1 MLIRLVTSVAVLGGW
16 ALCMGVVTSIANAK
30 IPGSLALAFICF
42 LLVTW
47 GAAKLLKLLL
57 YQPVLDLL
65 NGILNREFPNSPKGN
80 LTGGQK
86 E

>member
-16 ALCMGVVTSIANAK
+16 AIGMGAVTSIANAK
-30 IPGSLALAFICF
+30 IPGSLALGFICF

-57 YQPVLDLL
+57 YQPIISLL
-65 NGILNREFPNSPKGN
+65 RRLESDK
-80 LTGGQK
+80 
-86 E
+86 